1 MNTALLFTGLLV
13 AALALAPSD
22 ARAARAAGA
31 AATAGTTGKP
41 AATPAPE
48 APPPR
53 STFVI
58 DSQFGK
64 DPFFPKTT
72 RLGRAPARTNEVVTT
87 NPSQFSDNDIRIA
100 GFSNQ
105 RGRIIVILNGK
116 SIEKGEKID
125 LNIRGQR
132 LPVRCIDVTERTIL
146 LEINGVTK
154 ELNIPANNVP
164 APTQ

>member
-13 AALALAPSD
+13 AALALTPSD
-22 ARAARAAGA
+22 ARAAGA
-31 AATAGTTGKP
+31 APTAGTAGKP

-53 STFVI
+53 SAFVI

-72 RLGRAPARTNEVVTT
+72 RLVRAPVRTNEVVTT
-87 NPSQFSDNDIRIA
+87 NPTQFPDGDIRIQ

-105 RGRIIVILNGK
+105 RGKIIVILNGK
-116 SIEKGEKID
+116 SFEKGEKAD
-125 LNIRGQR
+125 LTIRGLR
-132 LPVRCIDVTERTIL
+132 TPVRCLDVTERTIL

-154 ELNIPANNVP
+154 ELNLPANIP
-164 APTQ
+164 PTIQ